1 MTTAKKLGL
10 AAVLAVIAGGSALWW
25 FVLRDTAPPEA
36 ALPEVESTVDPA
48 AADFSDANGTWV
60 AVAGPD
66 RFAGYRIDELFGG
79 DTVSRTAVGR
89 TEAVEASMTI
99 EGNEVTG
106 LDVTADLTQL
116 ESDQARRERY
126 LQNSALEI
134 STFGTATFEA
144 QAATITVVP
153 VLGEPVTIEVTGTLT
168 LHGVSN
174 DITVPV
180 EARWNGESIDVAG
193 NADIVLADYGIE
205 PPEIGGFVSV
215 GDAGSFEFQLRLE
228 PA

>member
-1 MTTAKKLGL
+1 
-10 AAVLAVIAGGSALWW
+10 VI
-25 FVLRDTAPPEA
+25 RDTAPPEA
-36 ALPEVESTVDPA
+36 SLPDVETTIDPA
-48 AADFSDANGTWV
+48 AADFSDADGTWV

-66 RFAGYRIDELFGG
+66 RFAGYRIEELFGG

-89 TEAVEASMTI
+89 TEAVEATVTI
-99 EGNEVTG
+99 DGNSVTD
-106 LDVTADLTQL
+106 LTVTADLTQL

-144 QAATITVVP
+144 SQATISTVP
-153 VLGEPVTIEVTGTLT
+153 VLGEPVEIDVTGTLT

-174 DITVPV
+174 EVTVPV
-180 EARWNGESIDVAG
+180 EARWNGDSIDLAG
-193 NADIVLADYGIE
+193 IVEISLADHGIE
-205 PPEIGGFVSV
+205 PPDIGGFVSV
-215 GDAGSFEFQLRLE
+215 EDTGFFEFQLRLE